1 MPFMSHPQLPS
12 EPTAAMTR
20 FRLWRE
26 AMDAVLKRRGQPSLT
41 FEQAW
46 AWFDREGDPAV
57 LGETVL
63 PDAKRAPWDDRYF
76 EERLTR
82 ETGQ

>member
-12 EPTAAMTR
+12 EPTAVMTR

-26 AMDAVLKRRGQPSLT
+26 AMDAVLKRRGKPPLT
-41 FEQAW
+41 YFQARD
-46 AWFDREGDPAV
+46 WFDREGDPGA
-57 LGETVL
+57 LGELVL
-63 PDAKRAPWDDRYF
+63 PDKREPWDDHYF